1 MPQALEGVA
10 AVRVLYAAVK
20 RWFGPAA
27 GLIAG
32 VPEIEQVDVS
42 VVRYDTYESRRD
54 AVLLLA
60 TGEDYLER
68 CAQALEYVL
77 DPDDVD
83 LVIYNAG
90 MDPHEDAG
98 GVAGITTEVLAM
110 REHMLFDW
118 AARHDVPVAWVLAG
132 GYTGRFDLAGV
143 AELHCLTAE
152 AAMAAAR

>member
-1 MPQALEGVA
+1 MIVDFDAHCG
-10 AVRVLYAAVK
+10 
-20 RWFGPAA
+20 GGTA

-68 CAQALEYVL
+68 CAKALEYVL

-83 LVIYNAG
+83 LVIYK
-90 MDPHEDAG
+90 
-98 GVAGITTEVLAM
+98 I
-110 REHMLFDW
+110 
-118 AARHDVPVAWVLAG
+118 
-132 GYTGRFDLAGV
+132 GRAHV
-143 AELHCLTAE
+143 
-152 AAMAAAR
+152 